1 MSSRLNP
8 YLAFRNNARE
18 AMSFYQQVFG
28 GELAISTFGDF
39 GSADEMTDPNGVMHA
54 VLETPL
60 GFTLMASDAPNHM
73 EFTVGT
79 NITLS
84 ISGTDAAAL
93 RDYFERLMDDGAI
106 QLPLQK
112 QVWGDE
118 FGMGT
123 DRFGIAWMVNI
134 TQAD

>member
-1 MSSRLNP
+1 MTSRLNP
-8 YLAFRNNARE
+8 YLAFRNDARE
-18 AMSFYQQVFG
+18 AMTFYQQVLG

-39 GSADEMTDPNGVMHA
+39 GSADENTDPNSVMHA
-54 VLETPL
+54 LLETPL

-73 EFTVGT
+73 DLVVGT

-84 ISGTDAAAL
+84 ISGTDGDAL
-93 RDYFERLMDDGAI
+93 RGYFD
-106 QLPLQK
+106 QLTQGGVVQMPLQK

-123 DRFGIAWMVNI
+123 DKFGIAWMVNI
-134 TQAD
+134 TPGT

>member
-106 QLPLQK
+106 QMPLQK